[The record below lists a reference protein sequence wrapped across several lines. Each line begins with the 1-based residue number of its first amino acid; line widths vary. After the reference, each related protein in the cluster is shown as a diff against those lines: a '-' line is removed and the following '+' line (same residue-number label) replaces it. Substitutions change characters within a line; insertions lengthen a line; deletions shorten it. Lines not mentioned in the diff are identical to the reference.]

1 MQQLG
6 CPKVLTR
13 RLRTVQLT
21 DLTRVYWQQLSVTE
35 LVEVMKTSPDHA
47 AAMYVAAVRVDGNRC
62 RFERA
67 IFIHSLSAG
76 MMCTKHAA

>member
-6 CPKVLTR
+6 CPEVLTR

-35 LVEVMKTSPDHA
+35 LVEVMKISPDHA
-47 AAMYVAAVRVDGNRC
+47 AAMYAAAVRVDRQQP
-62 RFERA
+62 
-67 IFIHSLSAG
+67 SLV
-76 MMCTKHAA
+76 